1 MPINGFNKTTLLDYP
16 GKIAATIF
24 LGSCNFRCP
33 FCHNS
38 GLVLSPGEQPVIPT
52 EDVLKVLKKRQGIL
66 EGGLHHRRRTHP
78 GQRYLLPYRQDKGAW
93 LPGQAGYQRLSS
105 LDPEKTDQQ

>member
-52 EDVLKVLKKRQGIL
+52 EDVLKVLARAFWRGSASQEENPPWTKI
-66 EGGLHHRRRTHP
+66 
-78 GQRYLLPYRQDKGAW
+78 
-93 LPGQAGYQRLSS
+93 SS
-105 LDPEKTDQQ
+105 AL